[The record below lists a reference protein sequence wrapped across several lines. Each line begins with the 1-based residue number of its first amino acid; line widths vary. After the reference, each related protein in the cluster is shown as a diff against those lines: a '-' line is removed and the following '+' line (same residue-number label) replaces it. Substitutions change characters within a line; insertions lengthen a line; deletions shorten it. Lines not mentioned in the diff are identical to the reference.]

1 MECRRFHEFRH
12 LWLVLVLSGAAL
24 LAAELFGAR
33 DGWAET
39 GVGYQ
44 ERWQSVAKA
53 ALPAVVSIS
62 ATTKEAVSPQGKP
75 PPFLPG
81 TFAPSPPPEEGSGA
95 DQVSNNLGS
104 GVLVAP
110 EGYVLTAYHVI
121 TDVADIRATLA
132 DGRTVKADLIG
143 ADPMTDLALL
153 KLPGRDFPTLPF
165 GDATRV
171 EVAEPVMAIGNPL
184 GLGQTVTLGIVS
196 AVGRRNLGLAVY
208 EDFIQTDTAMTI
220 GSSGGA
226 LLNRRGELL
235 GITTAVASISG
246 DYTGIGFA
254 VPAKLVRMVFEHLRS
269 FGRVR
274 RGWLGVAVQELTP
287 ALAAGLG
294 LPATHG
300 LLVADV
306 QPGSPATRAGLQRGD
321 VLVQLG
327 DTSVGDVGQFH
338 NRIAQRAPDTRVA
351 LVTQRN
357 GQQRTLEVT
366 VGEDPGTTPV
376 EEPAETALE
385 KLGVMVMDLTFLEA
399 RELGLPPRTQGVVV
413 TDTLSGAASQYASL
427 QIGDVIQEINRQV
440 VRSID
445 DVHRVLGQVSGPSL
459 VLLVNRGGT
468 TAYVLVERA
477 G

>member
-1 MECRRFHEFRH
+1 MECRRFHGFRH

-24 LAAELFGAR
+24 LAAELFGTH
-33 DGWAET
+33 DGWAEA
-39 GVGYQ
+39 GVGCQ
-44 ERWQSVAKA
+44 ERWQAVAKA

-62 ATTKEAVSPQGKP
+62 ATTTEAVSPQGKP
-75 PPFLPG
+75 PPLLPG
-81 TFAPSPPPEEGSGA
+81 TFAPSTSPEEGSGA
-95 DQVSNNLGS
+95 DHMSNNLGS
-104 GVLVAP
+104 GVLVASD
-110 EGYVLTAYHVI
+110 GYVLTAYHVI

-132 DGRTVKADLIG
+132 DGRTVQADLIG

-153 KLPGRDFPTLPF
+153 KLSGRDFPTLPF
-165 GDATRV
+165 GDAARV

-208 EDFIQTDTAMTI
+208 EDFIQTDTAMTV

-235 GITTAVASISG
+235 GITTAIASVSG

-254 VPAKLVRMVFEHLRS
+254 VPAKLVRTVFEHLRS

-287 ALAAGLG
+287 ALADGLG

-306 QPGSPATRAGLQRGD
+306 QTGSPATRAGLQRGD

-327 DTSVGDVGQFH
+327 DTPVGDVGQFH
-338 NRIAQRAPDTRVA
+338 NRVAQRAPGTRVA
-351 LVTQRN
+351 LLTQRN

-366 VGEDPGTTPV
+366 VGEDPGATPSEKPV
-376 EEPAETALE
+376 ETALE
-385 KLGVMVMDLTFLEA
+385 KLGVMVIDLTFLEA
-399 RELGLPPRTQGVVV
+399 RQLGLPPRTQGIVV
-413 TDTLSGAASQYASL
+413 TEIFSVAESQDASL
-427 QIGDVIQEINRQV
+427 QIGDVIQEVNRQA
-440 VRSID
+440 VRSVD
-445 DVHRVLGQVSGPSL
+445 DMRRVLGQISGPSL